1 MAKKTNDA
9 NVTRITASDSGSSK
23 RVKNSAS
30 SETKVSAK
38 VKSRSKPVA
47 SSKGRSSTDE
57 SSSRGPLK
65 AFLDYFRGAWYELR
79 QVRWPTRGATWGL
92 TGAVLI
98 FSAFF
103 IVFILLVDA
112 GFKFI
117 FEQLLK

>member
-1 MAKKTNDA
+1 VAKKTNDA

-23 RVKNSAS
+23 RVKSNATN
-30 SETKVSAK
+30 ETKVSAK
-38 VKSRSKPVA
+38 VKSRSKPAA
-47 SSKGRSSTDE
+47 SPKGQSSTDG

-65 AFLDYFRGAWYELR
+65 AILDYFTGAWYELR

-112 GFKFI
+112 GFKYI